1 MKHESNDTPPFAP
14 DDPISRSLFVR
25 PNLIERLCASALR
38 LCLLVC
44 IPAAASVFLI
54 SLADSAEAACTSEP
68 SQHYEVTTLIADH
81 PVQTSSDPDFEEIL
95 KANARLAVESGE
107 WSRRVKRKEETLIQ
121 WMRSPVFPEF
131 RPMAV
136 KTTLIRRPTGLSV
149 EDIRRAELFNDVSRL
164 LLFFDS
170 RAGGQVNFAMRM
182 LSTASFAIRPVVAA
196 GSVAFAQEKLGTRVW
211 ADQGSVL
218 TRRLGLNHWPALV
231 KLTPSEISVILSSS
245 MFELPT
251 LNSLDAIDRQQ
262 VHYATIQLNG
272 PRFPID
278 TADYFNLVIHRALH
292 EAGLT
297 VEMLCQELRLD
308 MSAVEDMLQSK
319 VFCPDELALITF
331 HLRLDTAFMMEAHA
345 ALTLPSCSKPS
356 TVVAEPADTLK
367 ECVVKH
373 GYKTLNHFSEVHG
386 FDPIA
391 MNTISLHRRCTDSTG
406 MKLAQALNVSLEE
419 IRTVLV
425 ASDFDPVPKSLKLL
439 IKKRNY
445 TTYKE
450 FAAAAG
456 LTEHHIM
463 KIAKTRTCT
472 TTCAVKLC
480 KALGI
485 TEDELAASLL
495 IAEPKHKHGSKLE
508 TPSKEAMEEV
518 ASTKARR
525 KKDESDTEEECG
537 TSTVSLKRPRRSSK

>member
-1 MKHESNDTPPFAP
+1 
-14 DDPISRSLFVR
+14 
-25 PNLIERLCASALR
+25 
-38 LCLLVC
+38 
-44 IPAAASVFLI
+44 
-54 SLADSAEAACTSEP
+54 
-68 SQHYEVTTLIADH
+68 
-81 PVQTSSDPDFEEIL
+81 
-95 KANARLAVESGE
+95 
-107 WSRRVKRKEETLIQ
+107 
-121 WMRSPVFPEF
+121 
-131 RPMAV
+131 
-136 KTTLIRRPTGLSV
+136 
-149 EDIRRAELFNDVSRL
+149 
-164 LLFFDS
+164 
-170 RAGGQVNFAMRM
+170 
-182 LSTASFAIRPVVAA
+182 
-196 GSVAFAQEKLGTRVW
+196 
-211 ADQGSVL
+211 
-218 TRRLGLNHWPALV
+218 
-231 KLTPSEISVILSSS
+231 

-262 VHYATIQLNG
+262 VHYATIQSNG

-356 TVVAEPADTLK
+356 PVVAEPADTLK

-406 MKLAQALNVSLEE
+406 MKLAKALNVSLEE

-445 TTYKE
+445 ITYKD

-485 TEDELAASLL
+485 TEDELAASIL
-495 IAEPKHKHGSKLE
+495 IAEPRHKHGSKLE

-525 KKDESDTEEECG
+525 KKDESDTEEEECG

>member
-1 MKHESNDTPPFAP
+1 MKHESNDTLPFAP

-95 KANARLAVESGE
+95 KANARIAVESGE
-107 WSRRVKRKEETLIQ
+107 WSHRVKRKEETLIQ

-196 GSVAFAQEKLGTRVW
+196 GSVAFAQEKLGMRVW

-231 KLTPSEISVILSSS
+231 KLTPSEISVWTPALNADGIPDSPVPTAFASGPAGTALEPSS
-245 MFELPT
+245 
-251 LNSLDAIDRQQ
+251 
-262 VHYATIQLNG
+262 ATIA
-272 PRFPID
+272 PR
-278 TADYFNLVIHRALH
+278 VR
-292 EAGLT
+292 E
-297 VEMLCQELRLD
+297 VEK
-308 MSAVEDMLQSK
+308 A
-319 VFCPDELALITF
+319 
-331 HLRLDTAFMMEAHA
+331 
-345 ALTLPSCSKPS
+345 PS
-356 TVVAEPADTLK
+356 T
-367 ECVVKH
+367 
-373 GYKTLNHFSEVHG
+373 
-386 FDPIA
+386 
-391 MNTISLHRRCTDSTG
+391 
-406 MKLAQALNVSLEE
+406 
-419 IRTVLV
+419 
-425 ASDFDPVPKSLKLL
+425 
-439 IKKRNY
+439 
-445 TTYKE
+445 
-450 FAAAAG
+450 
-456 LTEHHIM
+456 
-463 KIAKTRTCT
+463 
-472 TTCAVKLC
+472 
-480 KALGI
+480 
-485 TEDELAASLL
+485 ELAAAPSASSSPEAFSDSKSDNSNTWRPRITILLDTGMTSSLVETA
-495 IAEPKHKHGSKLE
+495 AEELKLVGDAADVE
-508 TPSKEAMEEV
+508 VLVRGLPVTRTPTGYRTDFEATSERLAPLVDAGFGAAIHPERFAFLLALAEEGLEAGGRLDAKTEEV
-518 ASTKARR
+518 YEVMTAAPTAPAVLLTIGRSVYAVSGTASIVSALSQWRR
-525 KKDESDTEEECG
+525 TLADAVMDESDRTRIAALQ
-537 TSTVSLKRPRRSSK
+537 TVLDETPLGRIAP

>member
-495 IAEPKHKHGSKLE
+495 IAEPRHKHGSKLE

>member
-345 ALTLPSCSKPS
+345 ALTLPSYSKPS

-495 IAEPKHKHGSKLE
+495 IAEPRHKHGSKLE